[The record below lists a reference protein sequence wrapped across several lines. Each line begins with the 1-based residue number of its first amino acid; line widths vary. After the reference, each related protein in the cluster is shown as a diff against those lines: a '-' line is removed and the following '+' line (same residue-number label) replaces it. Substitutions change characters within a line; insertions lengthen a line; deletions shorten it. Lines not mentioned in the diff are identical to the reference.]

1 MAVTIDTHSYFFLF
15 STGLLSI
22 LLVHSFLRRCLKPS
36 NKDFKS
42 PPSPPALPIIGH
54 LHLLSIILPK
64 CFQALASR
72 YGPLMKIT
80 IGASTSLVV
89 SNAKVAREVLKIQD
103 LNYSN
108 RPRFPTGDYQIYKRS
123 SFFEAEYGAYWRF
136 LKKICMTELLSA
148 QQLNRFAD
156 IRKEEFV
163 KLLEVVLRSAK
174 KNEAFDVGAELMS
187 MTNNVVCRM
196 TMSTRCSEG
205 SDDSKKIREF
215 TDGIVKVAAKL
226 SLGEV
231 WGPLK
236 KFDLFGFGK
245 KLKAA
250 LTEYDELVERI
261 MVEHESNRHGGE
273 RKRKDMMD
281 ILLEISEDEKAEVK
295 LNRNHIKAFLLVSLA
310 GFIHRGHRYNCCC
323 VAMDISR
330 DYQPAKSV
338 QQAQRRD
345 QRVVGS
351 NRLIEES
358 DAPNLPYLQAVVKE
372 GLRLHPPSPMILRQ
386 NNEACKINS
395 YDVAA
400 KSRTIIN
407 AYAVMRD
414 PDSWE
419 DPSEFVPERYST
431 SARESHE
438 FHYLPFGSGRRAC
451 PGSALALAVMHVV
464 IGSLVQ
470 CFDWKVKGGEKVNM
484 EIGPA
489 VSGAMLHPLECY
501 PTAQVNASIICSRV

>member
-1 MAVTIDTHSYFFLF
+1 MAVTIDTHSYFFLL

-22 LLVHSFLRRCLKPS
+22 LLVHSFLKKRLKPS
-36 NKDFKS
+36 NKDFKP

-136 LKKICMTELLSA
+136 LKKICMTELLSP

-205 SDDSKKIREF
+205 SDESKKIREF

-261 MVEHESNRHGGE
+261 MVEHERNRHGGE

-281 ILLEISEDEKAEVK
+281 ILLEISEDDKAEVK
-295 LNRNHIKAFLLVSLA
+295 LTRNHIKAFLLDLFIAGTDTTAVALQWTLA
-310 GFIHRGHRYNCCC
+310 EIINHPRVFNKLREEIKG
-323 VAMDISR
+323 
-330 DYQPAKSV
+330 
-338 QQAQRRD
+338 
-345 QRVVGS
+345 VVGS

-386 NNEACKINS
+386 NNEDCKING

-400 KSRTIIN
+400 NSRTIIN

-451 PGSALALAVMHVV
+451 PGSTLALAMMHVV

-470 CFDWKVKGGEKVNM
+470 CFDWKVKGGEKINM
-484 EIGPA
+484 EIGAA

-501 PTAQVNASIICSRV
+501 PTAQVNASIISSREMS